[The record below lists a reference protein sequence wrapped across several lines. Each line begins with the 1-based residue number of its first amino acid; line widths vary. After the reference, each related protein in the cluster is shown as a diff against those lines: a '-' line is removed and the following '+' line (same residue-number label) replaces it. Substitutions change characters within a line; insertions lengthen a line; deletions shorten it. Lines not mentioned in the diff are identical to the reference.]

1 MRISDWSSDV
11 CSSDLFLTKLR
22 SPLASCPDGF
32 EIGGRLGSDVA
43 RRDDQRMPEIL
54 RADDIGEGVVAGGLH
69 RFRNRQRQLFQR
81 LVPQRIDCCESGALR
96 MATGLLAG
104 GVTEIGSASRR
115 ERGGQS
121 GWRSEVAGS
130 IK

>member
-1 MRISDWSSDV
+1 MRAIEHSTGPFRH
-11 CSSDLFLTKLR
+11 FLTKLR

-81 LVPQRIDCCESGALR
+81 SEENTSELQSLMRISYADFCVKKK
-96 MATGLLAG
+96 T
-104 GVTEIGSASRR
+104 
-115 ERGGQS
+115 QP
-121 GWRSEVAGS
+121 
-130 IK
+130 